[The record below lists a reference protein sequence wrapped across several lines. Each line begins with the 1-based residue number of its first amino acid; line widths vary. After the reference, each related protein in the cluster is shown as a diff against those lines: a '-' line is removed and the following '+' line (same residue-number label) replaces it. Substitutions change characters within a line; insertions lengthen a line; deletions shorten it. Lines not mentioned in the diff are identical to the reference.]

1 MIGPIA
7 PPAAVAE
14 LPAVPLPTVGASGA
28 NGRPV
33 KVRDYM
39 YSRKGAPP
47 IMVKA
52 HHRGLPNSKAA
63 DVTPTGTVIGA

>member
-1 MIGPIA
+1 MKVTK
-7 PPAAVAE
+7 AATVADAE
-14 LPAVPLPTVGASGA
+14 QLHAKM
-28 NGRPV
+28 RPV

-52 HHRGLPNSKAA
+52 HQRGLPNSKAA
-63 DVTPTGTVIGA
+63 EVTPTGAIIGVVEA

>member
-1 MIGPIA
+1 MKVTKA
-7 PPAAVAE
+7 ATVSAADAVADAE
-14 LPAVPLPTVGASGA
+14 HGAKL
-28 NGRPV
+28 RPV

-52 HHRGLPNSKAA
+52 HQRGLPHSKAA
-63 DVTPTGTVIGA
+63 EVTPTGAVIGA

>member
-1 MIGPIA
+1 MDAKPLEPPVSE
-7 PPAAVAE
+7 PPAAK
-14 LPAVPLPTVGASGA
+14 L
-28 NGRPV
+28 RPV

-52 HHRGLPNSKAA
+52 HSRGLPNSKPA
-63 DVTPTGTVIGA
+63 DVTPTGAVVGA